1 MKPQVEI
8 TDFQRLD
15 LRAGTVKDI
24 RPHPS
29 VPGLSIFTV
38 QLDQPV
44 ETLAPASAMKRLSLG
59 AQVVVA
65 LGLHPL
71 LAGGQRFTASLVA
84 GPLAATPEIP
94 GGSRLS

>member
-1 MKPQVEI
+1 MKPPVEI

-15 LRAGTVKDI
+15 LCAGTVKAV
-24 RPHPS
+24 RSHPS
-29 VPGLSIFTV
+29 VPGLSILTV

-44 ETLAPASAMKRLSLG
+44 ETLAPASATNGLSLG

-94 GGSRLS
+94 DGSRLS